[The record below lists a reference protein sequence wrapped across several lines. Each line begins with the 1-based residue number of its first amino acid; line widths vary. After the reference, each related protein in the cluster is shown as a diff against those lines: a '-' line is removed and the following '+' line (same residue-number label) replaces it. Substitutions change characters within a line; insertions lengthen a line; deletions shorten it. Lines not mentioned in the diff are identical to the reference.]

1 MKKLFAL
8 LLMLVAQTV
17 MARPA
22 TPLILISIDG
32 FRPDYLQRG
41 VTPNLNALAARGVR
55 AQAMRPSFPSL
66 TFPNHYTLVTGLRPD
81 HHGLVGNIIIDPAIP
96 ERRFQL
102 HDKLAVLDRRWWDQ
116 GVPVWVTAEQQGLR
130 SASLFWPGSE
140 ADIQGVRPTL
150 APPFDDA
157 LTPEQRVDL
166 LLSWLDQPQQ
176 QWDFLSLYFSHV
188 DHAGHDYGPDAELTT
203 AAVAQADQAI
213 GRLLA
218 GLQQRGV
225 EANLVVVAD
234 HGMAAVS
241 RERVIRM
248 DRLAPRGSYE
258 KVVDGPYAGLY
269 PVAGR
274 TARLEAALLKPWPH
288 MQCWRKQDIPPR
300 LAYGQHA
307 RVPPLLC
314 LADPGWSI
322 VFSAEQAAK
331 VHGGR
336 HGYDNVAPDMA
347 ALCIAAG
354 PALRSGVQ
362 LPVIDNVDV
371 YPLLM
376 QLLGLVPLA
385 SDGQLTPWLPALR

>member
-1 MKKLFAL
+1 MKKILVL
-8 LLMLVAQTV
+8 LLMLAAQTV
-17 MARPA
+17 LARPA
-22 TPLILISIDG
+22 APLILISIDG
-32 FRPDYLQRG
+32 FRADYLELG
-41 VTPNLNALAARGVR
+41 ITPNLNALAARGVR
-55 AQAMRPSFPSL
+55 VQAMRPSFPTL
-66 TFPNHYTLVTGLRPD
+66 TFPSHYTLVTGLQPD
-81 HHGLVGNIIIDPAIP
+81 HHGLVDNVMFDPAIP
-96 ERRFQL
+96 ERHFQL

-116 GVPVWVTAEQQGLR
+116 GVPVWVTAEQHGLR

-140 ADIQGVRPTL
+140 VEIQGVRPTL

-157 LTPEQRVDL
+157 LTPQQRVDL

-188 DHAGHDYGPDAELTT
+188 DAAGHDYGPAAEGTM

-225 EANLVVVAD
+225 AANLVVLAD

-241 RERVIRM
+241 PERVIRM
-248 DRLAPRGSYE
+248 DLLAPQGSYQ
-258 KVVDGPYAGLY
+258 KVVDGPYAGLN

-274 TARLEAALLKPWPH
+274 AAELEAALLKPWPH
-288 MQCWRKQDIPPR
+288 MQCWRKQEIPAR
-300 LAYGQHA
+300 LAYGRHV
-307 RVPPLLC
+307 RVPALLC
-314 LADPGWSI
+314 LAEPGWSI
-322 VFSAEQAAK
+322 VFDAEQAAK

-336 HGYDNVAPDMA
+336 HGYDNAAAEMA

-362 LPVIDNVDV
+362 LPLIDSVDV
-371 YPLLM
+371 YPLLLH
-376 QLLGLVPLA
+376 LLALPPPA

>member
-1 MKKLFAL
+1 MKKLLAL
-8 LLMLVAQTV
+8 LLMLAAQSV
-17 MARPA
+17 LARPA
-22 TPLILISIDG
+22 NPLILISIDG
-32 FRPDYLQRG
+32 FRADYLQRG

-81 HHGLVGNIIIDPAIP
+81 HHGLVDNQIFDPAIP
-96 ERRFQL
+96 ERRFKL
-102 HDKLAVLDRRWWDQ
+102 SDKLAVLDRRWWDQ
-116 GVPVWVTAEQQGLR
+116 GVPVWVTAEQHGLR
-130 SASLFWPGSE
+130 SAMLFWPGSE

-150 APPFDDA
+150 APAFDDT

-188 DHAGHDYGPDAELTT
+188 DHAGHDYGPDADATT

-225 EANLVVVAD
+225 DANLVVVAD

-241 RERVIRM
+241 PERVIRM
-248 DRLAPRGSYE
+248 DLLAPAGSYE
-258 KVVDGPYAGLY
+258 KVTDGPYAALN
-269 PVAGR
+269 PVPGQSAQ
-274 TARLEAALLKPWPH
+274 LEAALLKPWPH
-288 MQCWRKQDIPPR
+288 MQCWRKQDIPTR

-307 RVPPLLC
+307 RVPALLC
-314 LADPGWSI
+314 LAEPGWSI
-322 VFSAEQAAK
+322 VFSAQQAAK

-336 HGYDNVAPDMA
+336 HGYDNGASEMA

-354 PALRSGVQ
+354 PALRSAVQ

-376 QLLGLVPLA
+376 QLLALPA
-385 SDGQLTPWLPALR
+385 RSTDGQLTPWRAALR

>member
-1 MKKLFAL
+1 MKRIFAL
-8 LLMLVAQTV
+8 LLMLATQSVL
-17 MARPA
+17 ARPA
-22 TPLILISIDG
+22 NPLILISIDG
-32 FRPDYLQRG
+32 FRADYLQRG

-55 AQAMRPSFPSL
+55 VQAMRPSFPSL

-81 HHGLVGNIIIDPAIP
+81 HHGLVDNVMLDSAIP
-96 ERRFQL
+96 ERRF
-102 HDKLAVLDRRWWDQ
+102 KLNDRLALQDRRWWDQ

-130 SASLFWPGSE
+130 SAMLFWPGSE

-188 DHAGHDYGPDAELTT
+188 DHAGHDYGPDAEATT
-203 AAVAQADQAI
+203 AAVALADQAI

-225 EANLVVVAD
+225 APNLVVVAD

-241 RERVIRM
+241 PERVIRM
-248 DRLAPRGSYE
+248 DLLAPRDSYE
-258 KVVDGPYAGLY
+258 KIVDGPYATLN

-274 TARLEAALLKPWPH
+274 AAQLEAALLKPWPH
-288 MQCWRKQDIPPR
+288 MQCWRKQDIPAR

-307 RVPPLLC
+307 RVPALLC
-314 LADPGWSI
+314 LAEPGWSI
-322 VFSAEQAAK
+322 AFSAQQAAK

-336 HGYDNVAPDMA
+336 HGYDNAAPDMA

-354 PALRSGVQ
+354 PALRSGVV
-362 LPVIDNVDV
+362 LPALDNVDV

-376 QLLGLVPLA
+376 HLLALPPLA
-385 SDGQLTPWLPALR
+385 TDGQITPWQPALR

>member
-1 MKKLFAL
+1 MKKIFAL
-8 LLMLVAQTV
+8 LLMLAAQTV
-17 MARPA
+17 LARPA

-32 FRPDYLQRG
+32 FRADYLERG

-96 ERRFQL
+96 ERRFQIK
-102 HDKLAVLDRRWWDQ
+102 DKLAVLDRRWWDQ
-116 GVPVWVTAEQQGLR
+116 GVPVWVTAEQHGLHA
-130 SASLFWPGSE
+130 ASVFWPGSE

-150 APPFDDA
+150 APAYDDA

-188 DHAGHDYGPDAELTT
+188 DHAGHDHGPDAEPTM

-218 GLQQRGV
+218 GLRQRGV
-225 EANLVVVAD
+225 DANLVIVSD
-234 HGMAAVS
+234 HGMSAVS
-241 RERVIRM
+241 PERVIRM
-248 DRLAPRGSYE
+248 DQLAPPDSY
-258 KVVDGPYAGLY
+258 VQLVDGPYAGLD
-269 PVAGR
+269 PVAGQ
-274 TARLEAALLKPWPH
+274 AAVLEAALLKPWPH
-288 MQCWRKQDIPPR
+288 MQCWRKQDIPAR
-300 LAYGQHA
+300 LAYGRHA
-307 RVPPLLC
+307 RVPALIC
-314 LADPGWSI
+314 LAEPGWSI

-336 HGYDNVAPDMA
+336 HGYDNALPEMA

-354 PALRSGVQ
+354 PALRRGVQ
-362 LPVIDNVDV
+362 LPVIENVDV

-376 QLLGLVPLA
+376 QLLGLPPQA
-385 SDGQLTPWLPALR
+385 TDGQLTPWLPALR